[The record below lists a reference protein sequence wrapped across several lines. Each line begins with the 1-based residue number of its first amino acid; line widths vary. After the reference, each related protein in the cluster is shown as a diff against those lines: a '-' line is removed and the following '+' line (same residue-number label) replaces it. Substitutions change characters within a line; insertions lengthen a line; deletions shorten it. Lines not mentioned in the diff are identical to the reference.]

1 MLQEEKLN
9 ESVSRSWF
17 AVLSNPE
24 EHGYVGSPEEICE
37 ILKNEWIK
45 EHPLGRGWWGYCIST
60 NGFKH
65 VHMVLENS
73 TVMRFSAVRKVYS
86 KSNIHL
92 EITKGSRKQVLDYIS
107 KKSPYDEK
115 GEKVI
120 ASCSYGNIEGFKKY
134 SLRNL
139 QDTLIVIERLID
151 EGKTPTQ
158 IMEEDIRLR
167 REEQLVRKCYM
178 AKRYRETPPLRKV
191 KVVWHAGGSST
202 GKSYTYVKL
211 CELYGEENVFF
222 SCDYSNKCTA
232 TFEGYEGEKYV
243 VLDEIKKGVIPYEIL
258 LTLTQGYKTSIHCRY
273 QNVYALYDE
282 IHLTS
287 IYAPEDIYD
296 SVVDYENKKKD
307 SIDQLLRRISV
318 YVYHYK
324 ENGEYK
330 TFQLPG
336 EDYIGYDDL
345 KHRAE
350 RKKDD
355 FEEVIKD
362 EIPIDWRN

>member
-1 MLQEEKLN
+1 MSN
-9 ESVSRSWF
+9 DTVARSWF
-17 AVLSNPE
+17 VVLSNPE
-24 EHGYVGSPEEICE
+24 DHGYKGTPEEIVGT
-37 ILKNEWIK
+37 LKDEWI
-45 EHPLGRGWWGYCIST
+45 EGHPLRRGWWGYCISA
-60 NGFKH
+60 NGFRH

-73 TVMRFSAVRKVYS
+73 TAMRFSAVKKVYATA
-86 KSNIHL
+86 NPHL
-92 EITKGSRKQVLDYIS
+92 EATKGSRKSVCDYIA
-107 KKSPYDEK
+107 KRPPYDEK
-115 GEKVI
+115 GEEVI
-120 ASCSYGNIEGFKKY
+120 AFCSYGNIEGFKKY
-134 SLRNL
+134 SLNNL
-139 QDTLIVIERLID
+139 KDTLAVIEELID

-191 KVVWHAGGSST
+191 KVVWHVGGSST
-202 GKSYTYVKL
+202 GKSYTYVRL
-211 CELYGEENVFF
+211 CEAYGEENVFF

-232 TFEGYEGEKYV
+232 TFEGYEGEKCV

-258 LTLTQGYKTSIHCRY
+258 LILMQGYKTSIHCRY

-296 SVVDYENKKKD
+296 SVVDYENRKTD
-307 SIDQLLRRISV
+307 NIEQLLRRISV

-330 TFQLPG
+330 TYELPG
-336 EDYIGYDDL
+336 GEYINYDDL
-345 KHRAE
+345 KHKAL

-355 FEEVIKD
+355 FEEVEKD
-362 EIPIDWRN
+362 KIPSDWRD